1 MITDDA
7 WLAPAVIMDP
17 CNMPAPDYDPG
28 CGDDSMGGG
37 F

>member
-7 WLAPAVIMDP
+7 WLAPAVIIDP
-17 CNMPAPDYDPG
+17 RNM
-28 CGDDSMGGG
+28 CGDDSMGGD